1 MREIQGHGVA
11 MITPF
16 KADGC
21 IDFDA
26 IPKIVNHLINGGVD
40 FLVVLGTT
48 AETATLNK
56 LEKIA
61 LVDKIIEVNSDR
73 LPLVLGL
80 GGNNTQELLGMFDWF
95 NLSSFTA
102 LLSVSPYYNKP
113 NQEGLYQHFKTIAN
127 NSSLPVVLYNVPSR
141 TGVNIAP
148 KTVLR
153 LAQDF
158 DNIIA
163 IKEASG
169 DFQQAQTLM
178 KLCPPNFSILSGDDE
193 MSLPMIL
200 AGAKG
205 VISVIGNAF
214 PEQYSRII
222 KEGLSRNVDEAYLIQ
237 YQLLDLIRM
246 IYLEGNP
253 TGIKVLMETLGLCEN
268 NLRLPLVPASK
279 ELALQLKE
287 ELKKGMPF
295 QTPNPN

>member
-16 KADGC
+16 NGDGS

-26 IPKIVNHLINGGVD
+26 IPVIVNHLIAGGVNY
-40 FLVVLGTT
+40 LVVLGTT
-48 AETATLNK
+48 AETATLTK
-56 LEKIA
+56 AEKIA
-61 LVDKIIEVNSDR
+61 LVDKIIEVNAGR

-80 GGNNTQELLGMFDWF
+80 GGNHTQELLGMFDWF

-127 NSSLPVVLYNVPSR
+127 HSSLPIILYNVPSR

-148 KTVLR
+148 ETVLR
-153 LAQDF
+153 LAEDF
-158 DNIIA
+158 DNIVA
-163 IKEASG
+163 LKEASG

-178 KLCPPNFSILSGDDE
+178 KLCPPDFSILSGDDE

-205 VISVIGNAF
+205 VISVIGNAM
-214 PEQYSRII
+214 PEQYSKII
-222 KEGLSRNVDEAYLIQ
+222 QEGLKRKVDEAYSIQ

-246 IYLEGNP
+246 IYFEGNP

-279 ELALQLKE
+279 ELTLQLKE
-287 ELKKGMPF
+287 ELKKGMPI
-295 QTPNPN
+295 QTPQS

>member
-16 KADGC
+16 NGDGS

-26 IPKIVNHLINGGVD
+26 IPVIVNHLIAGGVD
-40 FLVVLGTT
+40 YLVVLGTT
-48 AETATLNK
+48 AETATLTK
-56 LEKIA
+56 AEKIA
-61 LVDKIIEVNSDR
+61 LVDKIIEVNAGR

-80 GGNNTQELLGMFDWF
+80 GGNHTQELLGMFDWF

-127 NSSLPVVLYNVPSR
+127 HSSLPIILYNVPSR

-148 KTVLR
+148 ETVLR
-153 LAQDF
+153 LAEDF
-158 DNIIA
+158 DNIVA
-163 IKEASG
+163 LKEASG

-178 KLCPPNFSILSGDDE
+178 KLCPPDFSILSGDDE

-205 VISVIGNAF
+205 VISVIGNAM
-214 PEQYSRII
+214 PEQYSKII
-222 KEGLSRNVDEAYLIQ
+222 QEGLKRNVEEAYSIQ

-246 IYLEGNP
+246 IYFEGNP

-279 ELALQLKE
+279 ELTLQLKE
-287 ELKKGMPF
+287 ELKKGMPI
-295 QTPNPN
+295 QTPQS

>member
-16 KADGC
+16 NGDGS

-26 IPKIVNHLINGGVD
+26 IPVIVNHLIAGGVD
-40 FLVVLGTT
+40 YLVVLGTT
-48 AETATLNK
+48 AETATLTK
-56 LEKIA
+56 AEKIA
-61 LVDKIIEVNSDR
+61 LVDKIIEVNAGR

-80 GGNNTQELLGMFDWF
+80 GGNHTQELLGMFDWF

-127 NSSLPVVLYNVPSR
+127 HSSLPIILYNVPSR

-148 KTVLR
+148 ETVLR
-153 LAQDF
+153 LAEDF
-158 DNIIA
+158 YNIVA
-163 IKEASG
+163 LKEASG

-178 KLCPPNFSILSGDDE
+178 KLCPPDFSILSGDDE

-205 VISVIGNAF
+205 VISVIGNAM
-214 PEQYSRII
+214 PEQYSKII
-222 KEGLSRNVDEAYLIQ
+222 QEGLKRKVDEAYSIQ

-246 IYLEGNP
+246 IYFEGNP

-279 ELALQLKE
+279 ELTLQLKE
-287 ELKKGMPF
+287 ELKKGMPI
-295 QTPNPN
+295 QTPQS

>member
-1 MREIQGHGVA
+1 MREIKGHGVA

-16 KADGC
+16 KADGS

-26 IPKIVNHLINGGVD
+26 IPIIVNHLINGGID

-48 AETATLNK
+48 AETATLTK

-80 GGNNTQELLGMFDWF
+80 GGNNTQELLGMFNWF

-127 NSSLPVVLYNVPSR
+127 NSSIPVILYNVPSR

-148 KTVLR
+148 ETVLR
-153 LAQDF
+153 LAKDF
-158 DNIIA
+158 DNIISL
-163 IKEASG
+163 KEASG

-205 VISVIGNAF
+205 VISVIGNAI

-246 IYLEGNP
+246 IYFEGNP
-253 TGIKVLMETLGLCEN
+253 TGIKVLMETLGLCKN

-279 ELALQLKE
+279 ELTLQLKE
-287 ELKKGMPF
+287 ELKKCMPI
-295 QTPNPN
+295 QTPQS

>member
-16 KADGC
+16 NGDGS

-26 IPKIVNHLINGGVD
+26 IPVIVNHLIAGGVNY
-40 FLVVLGTT
+40 LVVLGTT
-48 AETATLNK
+48 AETATLTK
-56 LEKIA
+56 AEKIA
-61 LVDKIIEVNSDR
+61 LVDKVIEVNAGR

-80 GGNNTQELLGMFDWF
+80 GGNHTQELLGMFDWF

-127 NSSLPVVLYNVPSR
+127 HSSLPIILYNVPSR

-148 KTVLR
+148 ETVLR
-153 LAQDF
+153 LAEDF
-158 DNIIA
+158 DNIVA
-163 IKEASG
+163 LKEASG

-178 KLCPPNFSILSGDDE
+178 KLCPPDFSILSGDDE

-205 VISVIGNAF
+205 VISVIGNAM
-214 PEQYSRII
+214 PEQYSKII
-222 KEGLSRNVDEAYLIQ
+222 QEGLKRNVDEAYSIQ

-246 IYLEGNP
+246 IYFEGNP

-279 ELALQLKE
+279 ELTLQLKE
-287 ELKKGMPF
+287 ELKKGMPI
-295 QTPNPN
+295 QTPQS